1 MNQQN
6 SDWNDLLKLG
16 SSDHKTDTSDLW
28 IVPYADFMSV
38 LMIFFLLMYAFAY
51 SYKSDDR
58 FKRIVTN
65 IQQEMGGKIDT
76 ELVERMIEQE
86 RTGQMV
92 SKLDEMIEKLKLNN
106 MVTVNSN
113 TEHIKIVFANPV
125 LFDPGKYRLKNESRE
140 LLRDMAQI
148 ILKATDNEIVV
159 EGHTDNVPLSGTGR
173 FRSNWELSVARAMEV
188 VKYLVE
194 EEGLAPGRLA
204 AAGYG
209 EFRPILPNDTEENR
223 AQNRRIEIDIA
234 TGKKTANI
242 Q

>member
-1 MNQQN
+1 MNGQHPEW
-6 SDWNDLLKLG
+6 DELLKME

-51 SYKSDDR
+51 SYKSDNR

-92 SKLDEMIEKLKLNN
+92 SKFDEMIEKLKLNN
-106 MVTVNSN
+106 MVSVNSN
-113 TEHIKIVFANPV
+113 AEHIKIVFANPV
-125 LFDPGKYRLKNESRE
+125 LFGPGEYRLKTESRE

-159 EGHTDNVPLSGTGR
+159 EGHTDNIPFTGTGR
-173 FRSNWELSVARAMEV
+173 FKSNWELSVARAMEV

-194 EEGLAPGRLA
+194 EQGLAPARMA

-234 TGKKTANI
+234 TGRKTAAI